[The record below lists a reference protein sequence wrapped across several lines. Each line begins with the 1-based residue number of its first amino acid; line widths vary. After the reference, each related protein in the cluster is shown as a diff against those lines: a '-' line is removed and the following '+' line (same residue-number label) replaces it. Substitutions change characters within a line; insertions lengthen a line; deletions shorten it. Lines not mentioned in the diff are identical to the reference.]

1 MVRSL
6 EGISPRPQ
14 SLVLTA
20 VAAISLLFSSGVA
33 QATISEVIVVRDEC
47 SGRIVAMNTDGTGR
61 HDLADVGNRRF
72 SDVSRAGPI
81 TVIGTTWTV
90 PGDRS
95 SPIGLYA
102 LDATG
107 TNSPAWLL
115 QGHDA
120 EAGFWT
126 FSPDGAH
133 VAAARAVTDAAGV
146 AHENVEIWDVV
157 RDATTGRITSLTNVS
172 VVADLL
178 AIGARTDSNASDFP
192 GPGTGSLDFSRDGQ
206 SLVAVVYDDL
216 WRLDLAPGGH
226 ALLGATPLTRTKD
239 FAEGGARWSPTADV
253 IAYSGGPYSTVH
265 LSSGSATALKT
276 TNYNIYTLTLVT
288 GAVRSVTTS
297 GGASAAGPEYPS
309 WSRDGTSLIF
319 DAPGTSA
326 KRTSPCGAAN
336 RDI

>member
-1 MVRSL
+1 
-6 EGISPRPQ
+6 
-14 SLVLTA
+14 
-20 VAAISLLFSSGVA
+20 
-33 QATISEVIVVRDEC
+33 
-47 SGRIVAMNTDGTGR
+47 MNTDGTGR

-81 TVIGTTWTV
+81 TVIGTAFTI
-90 PGDRS
+90 PGDRA

-126 FSPDGAH
+126 FSPDGTRL
-133 VAAARAVTDAAGV
+133 AAARGVTDTAGV
-146 AHENVEIWDVV
+146 AHHNVEIWDVV
-157 RDATTGRITSLTNVS
+157 RDPMTGRVSGVTNVS

-178 AIGARTDSNASDFP
+178 AIGARTDSNAT
-192 GPGTGSLDFSRDGQ
+192 GPGSGPLDFSRDGQ
-206 SLVAVVYDDL
+206 SLVAVIYDDL

-239 FAEGGARWSPTADV
+239 FAEWGARWSPTADV
-253 IAYSGGPYSTVH
+253 IAYVGGPYSTVH
-265 LSSGSATALKT
+265 LFSGSVTALKT
-276 TNYNIYTLTLVT
+276 TNYNIYTLTLAT
-288 GAVRSVTTS
+288 GAVRSVTTN

-309 WSRDGTSLIF
+309 WSRDGASLIF

-326 KRTSPCGAAN
+326 KRSSPCGSAN
-336 RDI
+336 RDIYRIPANGSGPAVNVTNTIGTSIEVEPHWAWQ